1 MEDIFMEKKPV
12 KIVTIGG
19 GSSYTPEL
27 MEGFIKRYDELP
39 IKEIWLVDVEE
50 GKEKMEIVGAMAQRM
65 WDASP
70 YDVKVHL
77 TLDRR
82 EALPGADFVTTQF
95 RVGLLNARIKDERI
109 PLSYGM
115 LGQETNGA
123 GGMFKAFRTIPVI
136 LSIVEDMK
144 ELCPD
149 ACLINFTNPSGM
161 VTEAVMRY
169 GKWDKVV
176 GLCNVP
182 VNAMLEEYKLID
194 EEKDDLI
201 YKFAGLN
208 HFHWHRVWNTKG
220 EEVTQKLIDAMF
232 ENKNDESVPA
242 NIHDIPYFKD
252 QIKTMGMIPCGYHR
266 YYYREEEMLAHLIEE
281 YNDPDLGTRAQQVK
295 KTEAELFELYKDPNL
310 NYKPEQLAKR
320 GGAHYSDAAC
330 ETISSIYNNKNT
342 HIVLSTKNN
351 GAVPDLPADCV
362 VEVSAHVG
370 RAGALAIAFGPLQ
383 PAERGWLQ
391 CMKNMELCVCEAA
404 VTGDYGLA
412 LQAFALNPQV
422 TSGLSAKHVLDE
434 LLIAHK
440 RYLPQFADKIAELEA
455 AGVTIK
461 DPVAREL
468 TEQGL

>member
-1 MEDIFMEKKPV
+1 MEKRAV

-27 MEGFIKRYDELP
+27 MEGFINRYNELP
-39 IKEIWLVDVEE
+39 IKEIWLVDIED
-50 GKEKMEIVGAMAQRM
+50 GKEKLEIVGKMAQRM

-82 EALPGADFVTTQF
+82 EALKDADFVTTQF

-144 ELCPD
+144 ELCPN
-149 ACLINFTNPSGM
+149 AWLINFTNPSGM

-169 GKWDKVV
+169 GKWEKVI

-182 VNAMLEEYKLID
+182 VGAMID
-194 EEKDDLI
+194 EPKTIGKTLDELI

-208 HFHWHRVWNTKG
+208 HFHWHRVFDNTGK
-220 EEVTQKLIDAMF
+220 EVTQDIIDALF
-232 ENKNDESVPA
+232 EGKDGGIPA
-242 NIHDIPYFKD
+242 NIHDIPFFKEQLD
-252 QIKTMGMIPCGYHR
+252 QMGMIPCGYHR
-266 YYYREEEMLAHLIEE
+266 YYYRQEEMLAHLIEE
-281 YNDPDLGTRAQQVK
+281 YNDPKLGTRAQQVK
-295 KTEAELFELYKDPNL
+295 QTEEELFELYKDPNL

-330 ETISSIYNNKNT
+330 ETIASIYANKNT
-342 HIVLSTKNN
+342 HIVVSTKNN

-362 VEVSAHVG
+362 VEVSSYVG
-370 RAGALAIAFGPLQ
+370 ASGALPIAFGSLK

-391 CMKNMELCVCEAA
+391 VMKNMELCVCEAA

-412 LQAFALNPQV
+412 LQAFILNPQV
-422 TSGLSAKHVLDE
+422 PSGASAKQVLDE
-434 LLIAHK
+434 LLLAHK
-440 RYLPQFADKIAELEA
+440 KYLPQFANKIAELEEK
-455 AGVTIK
+455 GVTIK
-461 DPVAREL
+461 DDVAREL
-468 TEQGL
+468 TEKGL

>member
-1 MEDIFMEKKPV
+1 MKQPV

-27 MEGFIKRYDELP
+27 MEGFIKRYEEMP
-39 IKEIWLVDVEE
+39 IREMWLVDIPE
-50 GKEKMEIVGAMAQRM
+50 GEEKMNIVGAMAQRM

-70 YDVKVHL
+70 YDVRVHL

-82 EALPGADFVTTQF
+82 EALKDADFVTTQF

-109 PLSYGM
+109 PLSYGQ

-123 GGMFKAFRTIPVI
+123 GGIFKAFRTIPVI
-136 LSIVEDMK
+136 LDIVEDMK

-149 ACLINFTNPSGM
+149 AWLVNFTNPSGM
-161 VTEAVMRY
+161 VTEAVIRY
-169 GKWDKVV
+169 GHWERVV

-182 VNAMLEEYKLID
+182 VNAMMEEPKMID
-194 EEKDDLI
+194 TTMDQLV
-201 YKFAGLN
+201 YKFAGIN
-208 HFHWHRVWNTKG
+208 HFHWHKVYDMKG
-220 EEVTQKLIDAMF
+220 KDVTQRIIDAMY
-232 ENKNDESVPA
+232 EQKTDESVPA
-242 NIHDIPYFKD
+242 NIHDIPYFKEQLD
-252 QIKTMGMIPCGYHR
+252 SMGMIPCGYHR
-266 YYYREEEMLAHLIEE
+266 YYYREQEMLEHMIEE
-281 YNDPDLGTRAQQVK
+281 YHSEEGVRAEQVK
-295 KTEAELFELYKDPNL
+295 ETERRLFELYKDPNL
-310 NYKPEQLAKR
+310 DHKPEELAER

-330 ETISSIYNNKNT
+330 ETIVSIYANKNT

-351 GAVPDLPADCV
+351 GAVPDLPDDCV

-370 RAGALAIAFGPLQ
+370 SAGALPIAFGPLP

-412 LQAFALNPQV
+412 LEAFTINPQIV
-422 TSGLSAKHVLDE
+422 AGEDAKRILDE

-440 RYLPQFADKIAELEA
+440 DYLPQFADKIAKLEA

-461 DPVAREL
+461 DERVRKL
-468 TEQGL
+468 